1 MKLKRFIHKRQRDHK
16 TTMDLGILYPMNFI
30 DVTMGQETL
39 LKSSASIRFQ
49 PLAAPAMVE
58 MYSNIVH
65 FYVPYRI
72 IWEIWTEFI
81 SMQKPHELPLTFL
94 KASGNGFSQLN
105 LTTKGS
111 LLEYTG
117 FPKTLSSSGSTA
129 TFLDWNFPFFWF
141 MAYYMI
147 WDEYFRDEEI
157 QKDEAIDFKELYK
170 LYETGM
176 TLGSGTTA
184 FDDWNKLFKKLYGLK
199 RVNWGRDR
207 FTSALLETE
216 TEPDIQLPVGS
227 DGTFRF
233 TDNNG
238 QAVVNPYMANDGQG
252 SVRLTHN
259 STLPFQGNGKSVASD
274 SPLVYSGGLSGVD
287 LVAFRTAMEMWN
299 FKMNQTIYG
308 TKYEDYLSKYG
319 VRNMDGRLQKPEFI
333 GGFTDKIRITD
344 IIATDGND
352 LGKQGGHAY
361 GRMDKRV
368 FKHYAP
374 ENGVIISMMYI
385 RPKAQYSGGLDRFF
399 FKRDALDFP
408 QLEFIHGYQGIYSP
422 EIGRSN
428 KGVTSIPKDEND
440 IPIFG
445 YEERY
450 SEYRHDTHMV
460 TGELTPGEPLSHWA
474 NPRQWTDTPVLNN
487 NFLECNPSTNIW
499 LSPNTDKAIVHY
511 IGDFTVKTWLP
522 NKTPTKFKF

>member
-39 LKSSASIRFQ
+39 LKSSASLRFQ

-72 IWEIWTEFI
+72 IWETWTEFI
-81 SMQKPHELPLTFL
+81 SMQKPHELPLTFM

-105 LTTKGS
+105 LSTKGS
-111 LLEYTG
+111 LLEYAG
-117 FPKTLSSSGSTA
+117 FPKTLSSYGSTA
-129 TFLDWNFPFFWF
+129 TFLDWHFPFFWF

-157 QKDEAIDFKELYK
+157 QKDQAIDFEELYK

-176 TLGSGTTA
+176 TLGSDTNA
-184 FDDWNKLFKKLYGLK
+184 FSNWNKLFNKLYGLK

-216 TEPDIQLPVGS
+216 TEPDIQLPVGAQG
-227 DGTFRF
+227 DFYF
-233 TDNNG
+233 TDNLLDEKTS
-238 QAVVNPYMANDGQG
+238 QVFMDAG
-252 SVRLTHN
+252 SKLYLDNHVIT
-259 STLPFQGNGKSVASD
+259 PGV
-274 SPLVYSGGLSGVD
+274 PLKYAGGLAGVD

-333 GGFTDKIRITD
+333 GGFTDKIKITD
-344 IIATDGND
+344 VIATDGND

-361 GRMDKRV
+361 GRMDRRV

-374 ENGVIISMMYI
+374 ENGVIISMMYL

-408 QLEFIHGYQGIYSP
+408 QLEFIHGYQAIYSP

-428 KGVTSIPKDEND
+428 KGVTSMPKDEND
-440 IPIFG
+440 IPVFG